1 MRDRLHETLSRGTHW
16 AALGLAAMAF
26 ACAHP
31 GTEVKPEVLWMST
44 SDADEPQFYRDTADC
59 LSQSM
64 AAAEVDQDGVF
75 VLCMKGRGWEQQAA
89 VAAQGTAP
97 RPR

>member
-1 MRDRLHETLSRGTHW
+1 MRDQLHGALSRGMHW
-16 AALGLAAMAF
+16 VALGLAVMAF
-26 ACAHP
+26 ACAYP
-31 GTEVKPEVLWMST
+31 RTEVTPEVLWMST
-44 SDADEPQFYRDTADC
+44 SGANEPQFYRDTADC

-64 AAAEVDQDGVF
+64 AAAEVDQGGVF